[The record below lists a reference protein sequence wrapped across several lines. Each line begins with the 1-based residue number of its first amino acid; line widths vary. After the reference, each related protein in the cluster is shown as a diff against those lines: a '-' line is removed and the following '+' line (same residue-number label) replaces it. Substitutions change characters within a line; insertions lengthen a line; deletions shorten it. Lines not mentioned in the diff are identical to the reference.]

1 MWRATSEYL
10 AYKYKVDDGGIISIV
25 SGVRG
30 SSSSECGGEEGING
44 REKEVEKRRRRRE
57 VEVITAW

>member
-10 AYKYKVDDGGIISIV
+10 AYKYKVDGGIISIV

-44 REKEVEKRRRRRE
+44 REKEVEKRRRRE